1 MIHDLHFLAAQR
13 KHLNGEW
20 AEAETLYLEIVN
32 SGRNVAQARHYLG
45 FLLLQ
50 TGRLED
56 AREQL
61 RQAIAL
67 ECGHAEWHFNLGIVH
82 SRLGELAEAVEAHT
96 CAVALD
102 PKRYF
107 FWTNLGAAQD
117 ACGDAVNAEDS
128 FNRAILIE
136 PSCPDAYFLMSAL
149 LLKEKRFAE
158 GQRFNCLGI
167 VSAPAQ
173 CTSRIVLSQAY
184 HELGRPAE
192 AIDVLLQW
200 EREEPDN
207 PIPTHLLTAHRAEA
221 GKAPEQC
228 AAGYV
233 ERTFDD
239 FAGRFDDVLAH
250 LEYAGPQLVGNW
262 LAAQDLPPASQCIL
276 DLGCG
281 TGLVGEVLRSPAARL
296 VGVDLSEAML
306 QKARERHCYDV
317 LHRADMKAFL
327 EVQDERFDL
336 AACMDVLTYL
346 GSLDDLMVL
355 IGQSLKPGGLLIF
368 CTEKLASARDGR
380 FRLNVSGRYRHCEEY
395 LRAVLDGAGFAIEL
409 IQDVVIRN
417 ESGCPVAGQFVCAR
431 RTE

>member
-20 AEAETLYLEIVN
+20 AEAEALYREIVQ

-45 FLLLQ
+45 YLLLQ

-67 ECGHAEWHFNLGIVH
+67 DCGHAEWHFNLGIVH
-82 SRLGELAEAVEAHT
+82 SRLGELAEAVEAHA

-102 PKRYF
+102 PNQYF
-107 FWTNLGAAQD
+107 FWTNLGAAHD
-117 ACGDAVNAEDS
+117 ASGDAVNAEAS
-128 FNRAILIE
+128 FNRAILVG

-167 VSAPAQ
+167 VAAPAQ
-173 CTSRIVLSQAY
+173 CASRIVLSQAY
-184 HELGRPAE
+184 HELGRTAE

-207 PIPTHLLTAHRAEA
+207 PIPTHLLTGHQAEA
-221 GKAPEQC
+221 GKASEQC

-233 ERTFDD
+233 ERTFND
-239 FAGRFDDVLAH
+239 FAERFDDVLAR

-281 TGLVGEVLRSPAARL
+281 TGLIGELLKSRAVRL

-306 QKARERHCYDV
+306 QKAREKRCYDE
-317 LHRADMKAFL
+317 LHRADMVAFL
-327 EVQDERFDL
+327 DGQDERFDL
-336 AACMDVLTYL
+336 VACMDVLVYH
-346 GSLDDLMVL
+346 GRLDDLMVL
-355 IGQSLKPGGLLIF
+355 IGQSLKQGGLLIF
-368 CTEKLASARDGR
+368 STEKLASARDGR
-380 FRLNVSGRYRHCEEY
+380 FRLNVSGRYCHCEEY
-395 LRAVLDGAGFAIEL
+395 IRAVLDCAGFAIEM
-409 IQDVVIRN
+409 IQEVVIRY

>member
-1 MIHDLHFLAAQR
+1 M
-13 KHLNGEW
+13 
-20 AEAETLYLEIVN
+20 
-32 SGRNVAQARHYLG
+32 G

-96 CAVALD
+96 CAVVLD

-117 ACGDAVNAEDS
+117 ACGDAVNAEES

-158 GQRFNCLGI
+158 GRRFNCLGI

-184 HELGRPAE
+184 YELGRPAE
-192 AIDVLLQW
+192 AIDLLLRW

-207 PIPTHLLTAHRAEA
+207 PIPTHLLTAHQAEA
-221 GKAPEQC
+221 GKPPEQC

-262 LAAQDLPPASQCIL
+262 LAARDLLPASQCIL

-327 EVQDERFDL
+327 EEQDERFDL
-336 AACMDVLTYL
+336 AACMDVLTYI

-355 IGQSLKPGGLLIF
+355 IGQSLNPGGLLIF
-368 CTEKLASARDGR
+368 STEKLASARDGS

-395 LRAVLDGAGFAIEL
+395 LRAVLDSAGFAIEL
-409 IQDVVIRN
+409 IQEVVIRN